1 MYEIG
6 VVAQFEAA
14 HRLRGDF
21 GPATR
26 LHGHTYRLDVV
37 TRGEYLRA
45 DGTLYDLA
53 QLQTTVDAI
62 IADLHYH
69 DLDEVP
75 ELAERNTT
83 AEAVADYC
91 WERIAPSLHGHGLQS
106 LLVRVWENPYGYAAR
121 DDQL

>member
-6 VVAQFEAA
+6 VVAHFEAA
-14 HRLRGDF
+14 HRLRGDY

-26 LHGHTYRLDVV
+26 VHGHTYRLEVI
-37 TRGEYLRA
+37 TRGERLQG

-53 QLQTTVDAI
+53 KLQTAVHEI
-62 IADLHYH
+62 VADLHYH

-75 ELAERNTT
+75 GFSGRNTT
-83 AEAVADYC
+83 AEVVAEYI
-91 WERIAPSLHGHGLQS
+91 WERIALGLRSHGLYS
-106 LLVRVWENPYGYAAR
+106 LRVVAWENGQSYAAR